1 MILVLGA
8 GLAGLAAAT
17 RLQEAGVDWLLVEAE
32 DRPGGRVTTEI
43 TREGYRL
50 DRGFQVL
57 LDSYPTARRLLDLE
71 ALKPRYFQSG
81 ALMAG
86 PDGFE
91 KILNPLF
98 HPTWLL
104 SAPLVRSFS
113 LREKISLGILASMQ
127 CLYSDESL
135 LRREA
140 RLTAFQELQ
149 RWGLDRDVLEKFL
162 RPFFAGVFLDNGL
175 GTDASVLRYDL
186 KKFAL
191 GRALLPADGMGEIPR
206 QLSARLPVI
215 RQRYGTVVRA
225 LLRRGGGGS
234 EVTGVELA
242 NGEKIFADHV
252 ILSTDERATCG
263 LLGLK
268 EKRQWSEVSTFYFAG
283 DRALY
288 EGGLLVLPEGRG
300 SHVRHFT
307 DLTNTAPEYAPMGKR
322 LLSATVL
329 SPQNGDISHLVQAEI
344 AAFFPDF
351 LDWKFLREVR
361 VRRAL
366 PSQAPGFK
374 TLRPESRPAMNLWL
388 AGDQVA
394 HASIESV
401 LCSGLR
407 TAGEV
412 LDCIL

>member
-1 MILVLGA
+1 
-8 GLAGLAAAT
+8 
-17 RLQEAGVDWLLVEAE
+17 
-32 DRPGGRVTTEI
+32 
-43 TREGYRL
+43 
-50 DRGFQVL
+50 
-57 LDSYPTARRLLDLE
+57 
-71 ALKPRYFQSG
+71 
-81 ALMAG
+81 
-86 PDGFE
+86 
-91 KILNPLF
+91 
-98 HPTWLL
+98 
-104 SAPLVRSFS
+104 
-113 LREKISLGILASMQ
+113 
-127 CLYSDESL
+127 
-135 LRREA
+135 
-140 RLTAFQELQ
+140 
-149 RWGLDRDVLEKFL
+149 
-162 RPFFAGVFLDNGL
+162 
-175 GTDASVLRYDL
+175 
-186 KKFAL
+186 
-191 GRALLPADGMGEIPR
+191 
-206 QLSARLPVI
+206 
-215 RQRYGTVVRA
+215 
-225 LLRRGGGGS
+225 
-234 EVTGVELA
+234 VELA

-252 ILSTDERATCG
+252 ILSTDEGATCG
-263 LLGLK
+263 LLGL
-268 EKRQWSEVSTFYFAG
+268 EERRQWSEVSTFYFAG

-300 SHVRHFT
+300 SLVRHFT

-329 SPQNGDISHLVQAEI
+329 SPQNSDISHLVQAEI

-374 TLRPESRPAMNLWL
+374 NLCPESRPAMNLWL